1 MDNIFI
7 CDNYLSKAYNL
18 YLKLKIDKNFHFIFF
33 RLWNNNF
40 VKNGKNQLTN

>member
-7 CDNYLSKAYNL
+7 CDNYLSKEYNL

-33 RLWNNNF
+33 RLWNNKF
-40 VKNGKNQLTN
+40 